1 MKQRRRGFTL
11 LETIVA
17 LLISTL
23 AVAMVFQSLHVFAL
37 ARDRVAAAGATM
49 DRNRLALAWMRESAE
64 SLLATDA
71 IPFKGERERWSGVS
85 SAALLTRSGVPEAV
99 QWQLSGDGAAAAAYR
114 QNRSNKQLVLPM
126 PAGRLHF
133 VYVDAEGKAH
143 RQWPPALG
151 TYPQLPAAI
160 ALVSADRAQPLFIAA
175 VLAHHDPLSN
185 QGPFDAEGDQ

>member
-49 DRNRLALAWMRESAE
+49 DRNRLALAWMRQSAE
-64 SLLATDA
+64 CLLATDA

-114 QNRSNKQLVLPM
+114 QNRDKQLVLPM

-151 TYPQLPAAI
+151 AYPQLPAAI